1 LDPVAGHEMNVSFQS
16 TNPRGTPSTTPPPP
30 KPTALSD
37 SPLGKHDLDPQT
49 RLGDR
54 LELLRRRLNADHV
67 RNLLGRE
74 PTMLPAKRVDGA
86 VDRVDVARRELS
98 ERIERIKRFEHGS
111 SAVIRRAGYL
121 VEYRA
126 ELRLTPSAQL
136 MMIPEKINLGS
147 GE

>member
-1 LDPVAGHEMNVSFQS
+1 
-16 TNPRGTPSTTPPPP
+16 
-30 KPTALSD
+30 
-37 SPLGKHDLDPQT
+37 
-49 RLGDR
+49 
-54 LELLRRRLNADHV
+54 
-67 RNLLGRE
+67 
-74 PTMLPAKRVDGA
+74 MLPAKRVDGA